1 MVERLPLF
9 PLGTVLFP
17 GMMLPLHIFEPHY
30 QKMVG
35 HRVGDDPIFGVV
47 LIQSG
52 NEVGDEPDIHDIGTA
67 ATLTGMARYDDGRS
81 NLAVRGGRRFQ
92 VESTDWNE
100 GYMTGTIE
108 WLDEIA
114 PETVPSE
121 SLLALRESV
130 MQEFNAYLDAIERTA
145 EVSITRSEL
154 GDAPREV
161 AYAICSMVPLSN
173 TQRQLLL
180 ETPTDEE
187 LLTELQNTL
196 RHERRLLMATG
207 IGGATNTAAVSRFS
221 TN

>member
-17 GMMLPLHIFEPHY
+17 GMMLPLHIFELRY

-35 HRVGDDPIFGVV
+35 HRVDDDPIFGVV

-52 NEVGDEPDIHDIGTA
+52 NEVRDEPEINDIGTA

-81 NLAVRGGRRFQ
+81 NLAVRGGRRFL
-92 VESTDWNE
+92 VESTDWVE

-108 WLDEIA
+108 WLDDIA
-114 PETVPSE
+114 PETVPSD
-121 SLLALRESV
+121 SQLALRESV

-180 ETPTDEE
+180 EMPTAEE